1 MLFRNSI
8 GKTKIDII
16 QIRIKLS
23 YKNRDGNSMNTC
35 ELCNRENIE
44 TTIHHLL
51 PKEMGG
57 KFGPTAHLCI
67 PCHKQIHALYTN
79 KEIAARLTTIPALK
93 EDVKIAS
100 FIKWI
105 RKQPST
111 KIMKIKKA
119 KNRQ

>member
-1 MLFRNSI
+1 MGI
-8 GKTKIDII
+8 
-16 QIRIKLS
+16 
-23 YKNRDGNSMNTC
+23 C
-35 ELCNRENIE
+35 ELCGRNGVD

-57 KFGPTAHLCI
+57 TFGPTAQLCI

-79 KEIAARLTTIPALK
+79 EEIAARLTTLRELRGDEKLA
-93 EDVKIAS
+93 A

-111 KIMKIKKA
+111 KIMKIKKSNER
-119 KNRQ
+119 KRK